1 MQAVNFIRI
10 KLILLFGPLWTI
22 TWSTQC
28 LHRLSVCSVDL
39 YHQRQQRAYLLPAA
53 PYYRKYFKMRFES
66 FEKDKVD
73 IEAV

>member
-10 KLILLFGPLWTI
+10 KLFYYLDPYGP
-22 TWSTQC
+22 S
-28 LHRLSVCSVDL
+28 RGVRSVYTALVL
-39 YHQRQQRAYLLPAA
+39 VVLIYNYHQRAYLLPAA

-66 FEKDKVD
+66 LEKDKLD